1 MRDVPQQEC
10 LVLIIDHQPLFL
22 EALASTVATI
32 PQVRV
37 LKHLLRDNLEEIG
50 DTPADVVILDPLEGV
65 EFRCKHLETAKRL
78 WPQSRLMVVTDYAEA
93 DAMILALA
101 YGAHSFLLKVEPVD
115 TIRAAVEL
123 VCRGAAVFSLP
134 VAAVIASRVA
144 LPLAAPSLV
153 MPIARGLTPREI
165 EVVQLVARGHT
176 DPEIGELLTISAR
189 TVQRHVTN
197 ILNKLG
203 CRNRSQAVAQVI
215 GAAPPLARKRS
226 A

>member
-1 MRDVPQQEC
+1 MRDVPQQQC

-50 DTPADVVILDPLEGV
+50 DMSADVVILDPLEGV
-65 EFRCKHLETAKRL
+65 EFRCKHLETARRL
-78 WPQSRLMVVTDYAEA
+78 WPQSRLMVVTDHAEA
-93 DAMILALA
+93 DAVISALA
-101 YGAHSFLLKVEPVD
+101 YGAHSFLLKVEPVE
-115 TIRAAVEL
+115 TIRVAVEL
-123 VCRGAAVFSLP
+123 VCRGVAVFSLP
-134 VAAVIASRVA
+134 MAAVIASRVA
-144 LPLAAPSLV
+144 PPLVAPSLV
-153 MPIARGLTPREI
+153 VPIARGLTPREI

-176 DPEIGELLTISAR
+176 DPEIGGLLKISAR

-215 GAAPPLARKRS
+215 GASPPLARKR
-226 A
+226 